1 MKRLLSRTILFTA
14 IISSW
19 CCAQTPFLKDQ
30 NANDTAQHAIIFI
43 SDTQAPMGVE
53 KIIMRTHRNEEATK
67 ILLNAIACDSSV
79 SSVFLFGDLTA
90 MGSINSNWATLD
102 AFLTRLKDRRIPAY
116 AAAGNHDYLISP
128 RLGEAN
134 LKKRFPEFKRTG
146 YTIRTGPLA
155 LVLLN
160 SNFSELSYSEE
171 AQQQSWYLQELQALE
186 QDSTVAMVAVGCHHS
201 PFSNSTI
208 VGHDQRVRDKFV
220 PAFINSNKCRLF
232 LSGHAHTFQHFK
244 DTVAQKH
251 FLVIGGGGGLLH
263 TLNVGKPNE
272 LQDQVRW
279 KDSYRMFHFVRG
291 VFSTNG
297 LFLKVMMLTEDLAGP
312 NPVYELFIP
321 FPHR

>member
-1 MKRLLSRTILFTA
+1 MNRLLSRTILFTA
-14 IISSW
+14 IISTW
-19 CCAQTPFLKDQ
+19 CCAQTPFRTDQ
-30 NANDTAQHAIIFI
+30 NASDTAQHAVIFI

-79 SSVFLFGDLTA
+79 SSVVLFGDITA
-90 MGSINSNWATLD
+90 MSSINSNWATLD
-102 AFLTRLKDRRIPAY
+102 SFLTRLKVRQIPAY
-116 AAAGNHDYLISP
+116 ATAGNHDYLISP

-134 LKKRFPEFKRTG
+134 LKKRFPNFKRTG

-160 SNFSELSYSEE
+160 SNFSELNYSEE

-186 QDSTVAMVAVGCHHS
+186 QDSSVRMVAVGCHHS

-220 PAFINSNKCRLF
+220 PAFMNSNKCRLF

-263 TLNVGKPNE
+263 TLNTGAPQE

-279 KDSYRMFHFVRG
+279 NDAYRMFHYVRG
-291 VFSTNG
+291 VFSSRG
-297 LFLKVMMLTEDLAGP
+297 LFLNVMMLTEDLAGP
-312 NPVYELFIP
+312 KSVYELFIP

>member
-14 IISSW
+14 IISTW
-19 CCAQTPFLKDQ
+19 CCAQTPFHTDQ
-30 NANDTAQHAIIFI
+30 NARDTAQYAIIFM
-43 SDTQAPMGVE
+43 SDTQAPMEFE
-53 KIIMRTHRNEEATK
+53 KIIMQTHRNEEATK
-67 ILLNAIACDSSV
+67 ILLKAIENDSSV
-79 SSVFLFGDLTA
+79 SSVFLFGDVTA
-90 MGSINSNWATLD
+90 MSSINSNWATLD
-102 AFLTRLKDRRIPAY
+102 SFLTRLKVRHIPAY

-134 LKKRFPEFKRTG
+134 LKKRFPDFKRTG

-160 SNFSELSYSEE
+160 SNFAELKYSEE
-171 AQQQSWYLQELQALE
+171 AQQQAWYLHELQALE
-186 QDSTVAMVAVGCHHS
+186 QDSTVRMVAVGCHHS

-208 VGHDQRVRDKFV
+208 VGHDQNVRDQFV
-220 PAFINSNKCRLF
+220 PAFMNSNKCRLF

-263 TLNVGKPNE
+263 TLKVCAPDE

-279 KDSYRMFHFVRG
+279 NDKYRMFHYVRG
-291 VFSTNG
+291 VLTSDG

-312 NPVYELFIP
+312 KSVYELFIP
-321 FPHR
+321 FPRR